1 MLFQSMLEG
10 CGHEDIEIARVIA
23 KGFDLVRRHPEEP
36 CLPPEALGG
45 FLACSGSAW
54 VCLCNAQGNSPLNPE
69 FGRPEL
75 DDALMDATEK
85 EVAKGWL
92 RGPIDPSALGPS
104 AVISLRSG
112 IWQNGKCRP
121 IDDFK
126 ASGVSATTS
135 AENSVTVRTADV
147 IANVIAT
154 TIAYRLK
161 HDSKSRQFGGLEMR
175 SYDLHKATK
184 NLPLSSAAAE
194 EAYLAVFNPRTG
206 VIEVCEQC
214 VLPFGARA
222 SVHSFCRTSLDIW
235 AIGVT
240 LLYLMWS
247 VYYDDF
253 VGGEVPLVSRLSDLC
268 AESLFMLL
276 GWDTSPDKPST
287 FGGSLRS

>member
-1 MLFQSMLEG
+1 MWTTRVHKVALGIPWEPHEFIEQALQAGHPRYLLDGLPARARNNTDRVAGMSLQEIGACRTECLRKWVNRARELEDEEQALRDDMPRHCTRVLGRKRLVLFQSMLED
-10 CGHEDIEIARVIA
+10 CGHEDIEIARDIA

-36 CLPPEALGG
+36 CLPPEAPGG
-45 FLACSGSAW
+45 FLACSRSAW

-104 AVISLRSG
+104 AVISRRPG

-126 ASGVSATTS
+126 ASGASATTS
-135 AENSVTVRTADV
+135 AENSVTVHTAD
-147 IANVIAT
+147 VIAT

-161 HDSKSRQFGGLEMR
+161 HDSKSRQFGGLETK

-184 NLPLSSAAAE
+184 TCL
-194 EAYLAVFNPRTG
+194 
-206 VIEVCEQC
+206 
-214 VLPFGARA
+214 
-222 SVHSFCRTSLDIW
+222 
-235 AIGVT
+235 
-240 LLYLMWS
+240 
-247 VYYDDF
+247 
-253 VGGEVPLVSRLSDLC
+253 
-268 AESLFMLL
+268 
-276 GWDTSPDKPST
+276 
-287 FGGSLRS
+287 